1 MEVNIE
7 DIDIGDM
14 DAQLELIGTLPQRT
28 YRKRST
34 ESAAAPK
41 HRSTTLRAT

>member
-28 YRKRST
+28 YRKRVSCST
-34 ESAAAPK
+34 KAP
-41 HRSTTLRAT
+41 